1 MQRRA
6 NKGRAKAVLLPPAH
20 FSVSPEAAVRGVW
33 QAQSED
39 LDVVNVDQL
48 EKVLPQLVRGV
59 QVGQP
64 STPEW
69 CLCDHLEHT
78 SLP

>member
-1 MQRRA
+1 M
-6 NKGRAKAVLLPPAH
+6 
-20 FSVSPEAAVRGVW
+20 W

-69 CLCDHLEHT
+69 CLCDHFEHT